1 MTSNRKPFAFLLA
14 AGAVLAAPLAF
25 AQDTATTTTGAQTGA
40 SGTQLT
46 WADLDSNGDGNLS
59 RDEATAHS
67 ALAAVFDQ
75 ADADSDGQLT
85 ADEYRTFAA
94 AQSAGPTGE
103 E

>member
-1 MTSNRKPFAFLLA
+1 MTSNRKPFAVLLA
-14 AGAVLAAPLAF
+14 AGAVLATPLAF
-25 AQDTATTTTGAQTGA
+25 AQDTATTTDAQTGA

-67 ALAAVFDQ
+67 ALAAVFDR
-75 ADADSDGQLT
+75 ADGDSDGQLT

-94 AQSAGPTGE
+94 AQGAGPTGDE
-103 E
+103 